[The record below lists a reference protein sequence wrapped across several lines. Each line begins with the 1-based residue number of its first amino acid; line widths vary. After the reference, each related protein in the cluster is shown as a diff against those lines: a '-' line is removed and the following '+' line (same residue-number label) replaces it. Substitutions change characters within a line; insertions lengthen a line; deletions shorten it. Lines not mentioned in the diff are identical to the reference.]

1 MSDINR
7 TVSNVSDSL
16 PPQIDKNIQQ
26 RINAILASLPFF
38 RINSCKLGA
47 FLALKFLSVKIHS
60 YYFG

>member
-26 RINAILASLPFF
+26 RINAILGKLLMFVACLLVCHFF
-38 RINSCKLGA
+38 GL
-47 FLALKFLSVKIHS
+47 IHANLEH
-60 YYFG
+60 F